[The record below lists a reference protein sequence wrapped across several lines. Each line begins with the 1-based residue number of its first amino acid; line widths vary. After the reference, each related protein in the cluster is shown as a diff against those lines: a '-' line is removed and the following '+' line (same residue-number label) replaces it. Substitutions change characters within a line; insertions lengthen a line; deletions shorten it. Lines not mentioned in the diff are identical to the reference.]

1 MANFMTETN
10 YVYLGDAQILESVEC
25 VMDKARSFG
34 SAVKLVD
41 DQLKSYAFSFKS
53 ADIAAATDFGGI
65 IANGVNYD
73 ESGKAIAGKSSTVV
87 TKGRVVVKAGTG
99 LNTATFGTKVY
110 VIPATGEY
118 TATQGTN
125 AYVGTVCSK
134 VFKAQSYENDNLVD
148 ALYVSLGE

>member
-1 MANFMTETN
+1 MANFMTETS

-25 VMDKARSFG
+25 IMDKARSFG
-34 SAVKLVD
+34 SAVKLID
-41 DQLKSYAFSFKS
+41 DGLKSYAFSFKS
-53 ADIAAATDFGGI
+53 ADIATATDFGGI

-73 ESGKAIAGKSSTVV
+73 ESGKAIEGKSSTVV
-87 TKGRVVVKAGTG
+87 TKGRVVIKKDTN
-99 LNTATFGTKVY
+99 LTSTAFGAKVY
-110 VIPATGEY
+110 VTPTGDY
-118 TATQGTN
+118 TSTNTGN